1 MSEEIQTERCF
12 KIEGKFVFLPNCM
25 IEQLKEATKSDI
37 EAQEF
42 LDLLEKCEVK
52 Q

>member
-1 MSEEIQTERCF
+1 MSEEIQTERSF
-12 KIEGKFVFLPNCM
+12 KIEGNCVFLPNDM
-25 IEQLKEATKSDI
+25 IEKLKKAAKNDI
-37 EAQEF
+37 KAQEF